1 MEQLSEPG
9 TELAVDDGAAAGP
22 AHPLRLVR
30 TAVDQEV
37 GHCSGQRGADPKT
50 GTMALG
56 IVDQPS
62 VLAGQIERSSS
73 CKADQS
79 WRDGVMYPGTKAA
92 PAGTE

>member
-1 MEQLSEPG
+1 MEQLSE
-9 TELAVDDGAAAGP
+9 LAVEDAAAAGP
-22 AHPLRLVR
+22 AHPPRLVH
-30 TAVDQEV
+30 TAVDQEA
-37 GHCSGQRGADPKT
+37 GYCSGQRGGDPKT

-73 CKADQS
+73 RKADQS
-79 WRDGVMYPGTKAA
+79 RRDGVIYPGTKAA

>member
-9 TELAVDDGAAAGP
+9 TELAVEDGAAAGP
-22 AHPLRLVR
+22 AHPLRLVH

-62 VLAGQIERSSS
+62 VLAGQIAVELAQGRPEPARWGYVSRH
-73 CKADQS
+73 QS
-79 WRDGVMYPGTKAA
+79 RTRWN
-92 PAGTE
+92 